1 MRRSA
6 RAVWVELESPVR
18 PLVEGLPYLRAEAV
32 YAARHEM
39 VATIDDVLSRLT
51 RARLLAAEA
60 SAAAAADDVAALI
73 GPELGWTEHERRAQ
87 VDAYRTSVTAELT
100 AAGLYDPVPAS

>member
-1 MRRSA
+1 MLFA
-6 RAVWVELESPVR
+6 MVEADPDLAE

-39 VATIDDVLSRLT
+39 AATLDDVLSRRT

-60 SAAAAADDVAALI
+60 SVGRRRRRGRPGRPRAGLVPRTTARPRSRPT
-73 GPELGWTEHERRAQ
+73 GPR
-87 VDAYRTSVTAELT
+87 STAELT
-100 AAGLYDPVPAS
+100 AAGLHDPVPAS